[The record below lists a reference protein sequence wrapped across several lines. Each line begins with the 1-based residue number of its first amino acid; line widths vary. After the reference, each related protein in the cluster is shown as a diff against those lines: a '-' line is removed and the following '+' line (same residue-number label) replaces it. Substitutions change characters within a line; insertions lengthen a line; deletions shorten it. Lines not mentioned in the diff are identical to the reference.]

1 MSIEAV
7 EAVYGQRITELEQE
21 IKRLEPIWVD
31 VPDEPKD
38 EIYSPTRLEYFSATI
53 LSSLLIGRSLKD
65 QKKCIAQSLR
75 FAKDMLEALDG

>member
-7 EAVYGQRITELEQE
+7 EVVYGKRITELEQE
-21 IKRLEPIWVD
+21 IERLEL
-31 VPDEPKD
+31 VP
-38 EIYSPTRLEYFSATI
+38 EITNVIIEETYSPTRLEYFSAMI